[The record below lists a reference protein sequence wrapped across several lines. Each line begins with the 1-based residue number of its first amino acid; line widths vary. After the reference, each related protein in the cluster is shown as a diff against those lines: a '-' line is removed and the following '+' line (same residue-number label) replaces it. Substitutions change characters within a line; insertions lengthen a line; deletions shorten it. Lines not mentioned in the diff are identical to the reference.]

1 MGMRLM
7 KIRIMVMILPIIII
21 IIMMMMMMM
30 MMMIMTGPMMRLI
43 VVTTSI
49 RIMKTMET
57 KENKRQEP

>member
-1 MGMRLM
+1 MRLM

-21 IIMMMMMMM
+21 IIIIMMMMMMT
-30 MMMIMTGPMMRLI
+30 MTGPMMRLI

>member
-1 MGMRLM
+1 MRLM

-21 IIMMMMMMM
+21 IIMMMT
-30 MMMIMTGPMMRLI
+30 MTGRMKRVI

-49 RIMKTMET
+49 RVMKTMET

>member
-21 IIMMMMMMM
+21 IMMMMMT
-30 MMMIMTGPMMRLI
+30 MTGPMMRVI

>member
-21 IIMMMMMMM
+21 IIIIMMMMMMT
-30 MMMIMTGPMMRLI
+30 MTGPMMRLI

>member
-1 MGMRLM
+1 MSLM
-7 KIRIMVMILPIIII
+7 KIRIMVMILLIII
-21 IIMMMMMMM
+21 IIMMMMT
-30 MMMIMTGPMMRLI
+30 MTGPMMRVI

>member
-1 MGMRLM
+1 MGMSLM

-21 IIMMMMMMM
+21 IMMMMT
-30 MMMIMTGPMMRLI
+30 MTGPMMRVI